1 MTDNVDYTFIPR
13 RRAQIYVEITK
24 QFGPAIAA
32 VWVKEFVPKKD
43 QKDMTI
49 YLKKELEKYDP
60 TH

>member
-32 VWVKEFVPKKD
+32 VWINEFVPKEE